1 VLDNAAIRSF
11 YCEQTYDSERHTAM
25 EYILFIVHTDTQ
37 KYRGIFEWGLRLSVV
52 EPALRAYFQY
62 RYALKK

>member
-1 VLDNAAIRSF
+1 
-11 YCEQTYDSERHTAM
+11 M